1 VKRRPLLAAAVTLV
15 LSACSALPSREGAP
29 EPAALRENP
38 AAATLPAQ
46 KPLGTARPET
56 PAPPAP
62 TPDQLVGLTPLQM
75 VELIGT
81 PDLRRKEAQAEM
93 WQYVSGPCV
102 LDVFLYEDKE
112 GTARVAH
119 TNLRSQNAAKTP
131 REACL
136 GDMVRQ
142 KRS

>member
-1 VKRRPLLAAAVTLV
+1 VSFSRPSLLAAISLG
-15 LSACSALPSREGAP
+15 LSACSALPAKDAPPGAQASRADQASVALSRPQESVR
-29 EPAALRENP
+29 PAAP
-38 AAATLPAQ
+38 DVTV
-46 KPLGTARPET
+46 
-56 PAPPAP
+56 P
-62 TPDQLVGLTPLQM
+62 TPDKLVGLTP
-75 VELIGT
+75 VEMMDLVGT

-112 GTARVAH
+112 GVARVAH
-119 TNLRSQNAAKTP
+119 TNLRTQNATKTP